1 MGNLMSNNEGPLE
14 HKSRKLVYNY
24 VLSNP
29 GVSFGTIQRVFEMNN
44 STLKYHLNYLERAK
58 QLVSKREGRYRIY
71 FCISGSKT
79 DFEPTI
85 TSKINTL
92 TQAQQYILNLI
103 LNKPGITKNELIN
116 ISNLNQKNL
125 SYNIEK
131 LIEQR
136 LIWKVQNSDEIG
148 FEYITEEKLR
158 FKMYNRLLMKLLAN
172 EIDEETFI
180 KIKMKLGTIDIDR
193 IKI

>member
-1 MGNLMSNNEGPLE
+1 MKKNVGPLE

-24 VLSNP
+24 ILSNP
-29 GVSFGTIQRVFEMNN
+29 GVSFGNIQRVFDMNS

-58 QLVSKREGRYRIY
+58 QIVSKREGRHRIY
-71 FCISGSKT
+71 FCISGNKQ
-79 DFEPTI
+79 DLEPTI

-92 TQAQQYILNLI
+92 TEAQQYILNLI
-103 LNKPGITKNELIN
+103 LNQPGITMNGLIN

-125 SYNIEK
+125 SYNLER

-148 FEYITEEKLR
+148 YEFITEEKLR
-158 FKMYNRLLMKLLAN
+158 YKMYNRLLMKLLAN
-172 EIDEETFI
+172 EIDEETFM
-180 KIKMKLGTIDIDR
+180 KIKGKLKTIDID
-193 IKI
+193 KI

>member
-1 MGNLMSNNEGPLE
+1 MGNQMKNDVGPLK

-29 GVSFGTIQRVFEMNN
+29 GISFGNIQKVFDMNS
-44 STLKYHLNYLERAK
+44 STLKYHLNYLEKAE
-58 QLVSKREGRYRIY
+58 QIISKREGRYRIY
-71 FCISGSKT
+71 FCLSGGKQ

-92 TQAQQYILNLI
+92 TEAQQYIFNVI
-103 LNKPGITKNELIN
+103 LNQPGITKNRLIN
-116 ISNLNQKNL
+116 ITNLNQKNL
-125 SYNIEK
+125 NYNIGK

-148 FEYITEEKLR
+148 YEYITEEKLR
-158 FKMYNRLLMKLLAN
+158 YKMYNRLLMKLLAN
-172 EIDEETFI
+172 EIDEETFM
-180 KIKMKLGTIDIDR
+180 KIKGKLKTIDID
-193 IKI
+193 KL